1 MSVQSPPPPP
11 PPVVDVVQGPS
22 VESTHHYNN
31 NIGIGSSES
40 WPEDADFILENI
52 RCNSIILSE
61 YHKSQY
67 FFLLSRLKYFRIP
80 IIIISAF
87 ASVFNIGLQP
97 FMDQGYIS
105 VLCCMLSLVTG
116 LIGSIELF
124 LQVQKKME
132 NELMNSRD
140 FYLNAIDIYKV
151 LSLEPKHRN
160 GDGLKYLDGKFAM
173 YCKMIE
179 NSNVLDKSIQDQLA
193 PIDLGMVERISSG
206 NASKQGD
213 EPPSS
218 PEKSRKNS
226 VYKNIST
233 NNMEYMKKTNA
244 NKASVLD
251 NFLAYFFHRP
261 SFPIYNH
268 DKHTTN
274 NTNNVSS
281 DTSMITTYP
290 TRHNGLVE
298 KKEEDDTISVN
309 TDDRFDIYCTLLQHA
324 DKIDKE
330 IIRKISPILSQKQSN
345 HHPPQYELSLEE
357 RMKIYSYLQENI
369 DILGGESDLLDKMK
383 LLLVG
388 DFFQKKKIYTSMIVL
403 DKIKTIL
410 NIPPSPHTIP
420 ALDIPPDYKD
430 KDVECGNIG
439 HLIPLS
445 ETLRSEPLSNTLSN
459 EPRNVVVSL
468 SQNDVADKS
477 KMFVPGV
484 I

>member
-1 MSVQSPPPPP
+1 MSVVSKTQSSPPPPP
-11 PPVVDVVQGPS
+11 PPATPPSGSDAVQS
-22 VESTHHYNN
+22 SNHHYG
-31 NIGIGSSES
+31 GISSSES
-40 WPEDADFILENI
+40 WPEDADYILENI
-52 RCNSIILSE
+52 RCNSIILSD

-193 PIDLGMVERISSG
+193 PIDIGMIERISSG

-213 EPPSS
+213 ESH
-218 PEKSRKNS
+218 EKSRKNS
-226 VYKNIST
+226 VYKNISS
-233 NNMEYMKKTNA
+233 NNLEYMKKTNA
-244 NKASVLD
+244 SKTSYID
-251 NFLAYFFHRP
+251 HFLAYFFHRP
-261 SFPIYNH
+261 SLPVFH
-268 DKHTTN
+268 EKHATHNNLSDASTMSTYHHHRPTN
-274 NTNNVSS
+274 
-281 DTSMITTYP
+281 II
-290 TRHNGLVE
+290 VE
-298 KKEEDDTISVN
+298 RKEDDDSISVN

-324 DKIDKE
+324 EKMDKE
-330 IIRKISPILSQKQSN
+330 ILRKISPILSQKPV
-345 HHPPQYELSLEE
+345 HHHPQYELPLEE
-357 RMKIYSYLQENI
+357 RMKIYSYMQENI
-369 DILGGESDLLDKMK
+369 DILGGESELLDKIK
-383 LLLVG
+383 ILLVG
-388 DFFQKKKIYTSMIVL
+388 DFFQKKKTHHTSSAMVL

-410 NIPPSPHTIP
+410 NIPSTQ
-420 ALDIPPDYKD
+420 DI
-430 KDVECGNIG
+430 ESGIG
-439 HLIPLS
+439 PLIPLS
-445 ETLRSEPLSNTLSN
+445 ETIQYPSVPTPTPTPTSAPSLGPLENTSNVEKN
-459 EPRNVVVSL
+459 N
-468 SQNDVADKS
+468 
-477 KMFVPGV
+477 MFVPGV

>member
-1 MSVQSPPPPP
+1 MNVGHDTPR
-11 PPVVDVVQGPS
+11 G
-22 VESTHHYNN
+22 ESYEETATKPTNN
-31 NIGIGSSES
+31 VLHASNNGSES
-40 WPEDADFILENI
+40 WPDDADYILENI
-52 RCNSIILSE
+52 RCNSIILSD

-193 PIDLGMVERISSG
+193 PIDIAMIERISAG
-206 NASKQGD
+206 TVSKQGD
-213 EPPSS
+213 ES
-218 PEKSRKNS
+218 KNS

-233 NNMEYMKKTNA
+233 NNLEHMKHIHTP
-244 NKASVLD
+244 SYLD
-251 NFLAYFFHRP
+251 SFLTYFFHISLP
-261 SFPIYNH
+261 KYNYYH
-268 DKHTTN
+268 EN
-274 NTNNVSS
+274 VSANTNTSSSTTTTVSS
-281 DTSMITTYP
+281 PDIHH
-290 TRHNGLVE
+290 RRR
-298 KKEEDDTISVN
+298 KEEEDEINSVH
-309 TDDRFDIYCTLLQHA
+309 TEDRFGVYCTLLQHS
-324 DKIDKE
+324 DKIDQE
-330 IIRKISPILSQKQSN
+330 IMKQITPILSQKQR
-345 HHPPQYELSLEE
+345 HPPQYSQSLEE
-357 RMKIYSYLQENI
+357 RMKLYSYFMENI
-369 DILGGESDLLDKMK
+369 DILGGESDLLDKIKM
-383 LLLVG
+383 LLVG
-388 DFFQKKKIYTSMIVL
+388 DFFHKKNDLVAMSSSSRFSYDSLTVL

-410 NIPPSPHTIP
+410 EEETHSTGRLSSLVPLVPLVPRPSDLVSEHEVDIESGKKNIN
-420 ALDIPPDYKD
+420 
-430 KDVECGNIG
+430 EGNIG
-439 HLIPLS
+439 DLHPLS
-445 ETLRSEPLSNTLSN
+445 
-459 EPRNVVVSL
+459 SL
-468 SQNDVADKS
+468 TPIPPQNQ
-477 KMFVPGV
+477 MFVSGV

>member
-1 MSVQSPPPPP
+1 MNISPPPN
-11 PPVVDVVQGPS
+11 QGTGSSEEINNIHPTANAAS
-22 VESTHHYNN
+22 AAASATVADTTVAVNN
-31 NIGIGSSES
+31 NTSNLYAPNVGPGSES
-40 WPEDADFILENI
+40 WPDDADYILENI
-52 RCNSIILSE
+52 RCNSIILSD

-193 PIDLGMVERISSG
+193 PIDIGMIERISAG
-206 NASKQGD
+206 TAPKPGEESK
-213 EPPSS
+213 
-218 PEKSRKNS
+218 NTM
-226 VYKNIST
+226 YKNIST
-233 NNMEYMKKTNA
+233 NNMEHMKNITTP
-244 NKASVLD
+244 SCID
-251 NFLAYFFHRP
+251 SFFTYFFHT
-261 SFPIYNH
+261 SFPKHYYNPENVVNNH
-268 DKHTTN
+268 RTSSLSTT
-274 NTNNVSS
+274 TLVSS
-281 DTSMITTYP
+281 GKNHRRNHHTDE
-290 TRHNGLVE
+290 L
-298 KKEEDDTISVN
+298 DSVN
-309 TDDRFDIYCTLLQHA
+309 TEDRFDIYCTLLQHA
-324 DKIDKE
+324 EKIDQE
-330 IIRKISPILSQKQSN
+330 MIRKITHILSNSR
-345 HHPPQYELSLEE
+345 HTAPHYDLSLEE
-357 RMKIYSYLQENI
+357 RMKIYSYFMENI
-369 DILGGESDLLDKMK
+369 DVLGGESELLDKIK

-388 DFFQKKKIYTSMIVL
+388 DFFHKKKIYETPHHHTSFAVL
-403 DKIKTIL
+403 DKINTIL
-410 NIPPSPHTIP
+410 NQ
-420 ALDIPPDYKD
+420 DIESGNNH
-430 KDVECGNIG
+430 DVSLGSIG
-439 HLIPLS
+439 ELHPLS
-445 ETLRSEPLSNTLSN
+445 EISKNNLVSN
-459 EPRNVVVSL
+459 
-468 SQNDVADKS
+468 
-477 KMFVPGV
+477 KMFVSGV

>member
-1 MSVQSPPPPP
+1 MNAAPHDEETVTK
-11 PPVVDVVQGPS
+11 PVLHA
-22 VESTHHYNN
+22 TNN
-31 NIGIGSSES
+31 GSES
-40 WPEDADFILENI
+40 WPDDADYILENI
-52 RCNSIILSE
+52 RCNSIILSD

-193 PIDLGMVERISSG
+193 PVDIGMIERISSG
-206 NASKQGD
+206 TLSKQGD
-213 EPPSS
+213 EP
-218 PEKSRKNS
+218 KNT
-226 VYKNIST
+226 VYKNISV
-233 NNMEYMKKTNA
+233 NNLEHMKHIH
-244 NKASVLD
+244 SPSYLD
-251 NFLAYFFHRP
+251 SFLTYFFHISLP
-261 SFPIYNH
+261 KYNYYH
-268 DKHTTN
+268 EN
-274 NTNNVSS
+274 VIANTNTSS
-281 DTSMITTYP
+281 TTTATMMSP
-290 TRHNGLVE
+290 DVHHRHH
-298 KKEEDDTISVN
+298 KEEEEDEINSVH
-309 TDDRFDIYCTLLQHA
+309 TEDRFGVYCTLLHHS
-324 DKIDKE
+324 DKIDQE
-330 IIRKISPILSQKQSN
+330 IMKQITPILSQKQR
-345 HHPPQYELSLEE
+345 HPPQYSQSLEE
-357 RMKIYSYLQENI
+357 RMKLYSYFMENI
-369 DILGGESDLLDKMK
+369 DILGGESDLLDKIKM
-383 LLLVG
+383 LLVG
-388 DFFQKKKIYTSMIVL
+388 DFFHKKPVVSSSSRFSYDSITVL

-410 NIPPSPHTIP
+410 EEDTQSSGRLEAYTSLLRSEASPTKSTVLRTSDLASSSPVPPVPEHEV
-420 ALDIPPDYKD
+420 DIESGKKNMND
-430 KDVECGNIG
+430 EGNIG
-439 HLIPLS
+439 DLYPLS
-445 ETLRSEPLSNTLSN
+445 
-459 EPRNVVVSL
+459 SL
-468 SQNDVADKS
+468 TPPIPPQKQ
-477 KMFVPGV
+477 MFVSGV